1 MKSQIL
7 RFFLS
12 LFLFLGSFSLAQPKI
27 SVGLGLGL
35 YEPTLSG
42 FDENIDVRFPTGT
55 MLNRNFLLNWAVY
68 YEFFSNA
75 RLGYNSYSSFEAGKL
90 DLINSTAVYRRT
102 IIYRMFPLET
112 YFRWKPRIELNF
124 TLTPIWGRGRIY
136 VDTTPGDKSED
147 WNQLINSFGVSKPV
161 SDLGATDAMIKDWI
175 GFSGMIGIRYYLST
189 RIGLDMKMGFMDN
202 SYKNDKWRLQKKEV
216 TGPIMKIDELPIFSF
231 KVFYG
236 FK

>member
-12 LFLFLGSFSLAQPKI
+12 FFLFTGSFSLAQPKI

-42 FDENIDVRFPTGT
+42 FDENIDVPFPKET

-75 RLGYNSYSSFEAGKL
+75 RLGYNSYSSFEVGKL
-90 DLINSTAVYRRT
+90 DLINSKAVFRRT

-124 TLTPIWGRGRIY
+124 TLTPIWGRGRIS

-147 WNQLINSFGVSKPV
+147 WNQLINSFGDSKPV
-161 SDLGATDAMIKDWI
+161 SDLGATDAMINDWI

-202 SYKNDKWRLQKKEV
+202 SYKNEKWRLQKKKV
-216 TGPIMKIDELPIFSF
+216 TGPKMKIDELPLFSF

>member
-12 LFLFLGSFSLAQPKI
+12 LFLFWGSFSLAQPKI

-42 FDENIDVRFPTGT
+42 FDENTDVPFPTGN

-75 RLGYNSYSSFEAGKL
+75 RLGYNSYSSFEVGKL
-90 DLINSTAVYRRT
+90 DLINSKAVYRRT

-124 TLTPIWGRGRIY
+124 TLTPIWGRGRIF

-147 WNQLINSFGVSKPV
+147 WNQLINSFGGSDDV
-161 SDLGATDAMIKDWI
+161 SDLGATDAMTNDWI

-202 SYKNDKWRLQKKEV
+202 SYKNDKWRLQKQKV
-216 TGPIMKIDELPIFSF
+216 TGPIMKIDELPLFSF

>member
-1 MKSQIL
+1 M
-7 RFFLS
+7 
-12 LFLFLGSFSLAQPKI
+12 AQPKI

-42 FDENIDVRFPTGT
+42 FDENPDIPFPTGN
-55 MLNRNFLLNWAVY
+55 MLNRNFLLNWAIY

-75 RLGYNSYSSFEAGKL
+75 RLGYNSYSSFEVGQL
-90 DLINSTAVYRRT
+90 ELINSKAVYRRT

-124 TLTPIWGRGRIY
+124 TLTPIWGRGRIF

-147 WNQLINSFGVSKPV
+147 WNQLINSFGDSKPV
-161 SDLGATDAMIKDWI
+161 SDLGATDAMTNDWI

-202 SYKNDKWRLQKKEV
+202 SYKNEKWRLQKKEV
-216 TGPIMKIDELPIFSF
+216 TGPKMKIDEMPIFSF

>member
-12 LFLFLGSFSLAQPKI
+12 LFLFGGSFSLAQPKI
-27 SVGLGLGL
+27 SFGLGLGL

-42 FDENIDVRFPTGT
+42 FDDNIDVPFPTAT

-68 YEFFSNA
+68 YEFFNNA
-75 RLGYNSYSSFEAGKL
+75 RLGYNSYSSFEVGKL
-90 DLINSTAVYRRT
+90 DLINSKAVYRRT

-124 TLTPIWGRGRIY
+124 TLTPIWGRGRIF

-147 WNQLINSFGVSKPV
+147 WNQLINSFGDSEPV
-161 SDLGATDAMIKDWI
+161 SGLGATDAMIKDWI

-202 SYKNDKWRLQKKEV
+202 SYKNEKWRLQKKEV
-216 TGPIMKIDELPIFSF
+216 TGPKMKIDELPIFSF

>member
-7 RFFLS
+7 RLFLS
-12 LFLFLGSFSLAQPKI
+12 LSLFSGCFSLAQPKI

-161 SDLGATDAMIKDWI
+161 SGLGATDAMINDWI

-202 SYKNDKWRLQKKEV
+202 SYKNDKWRLQKKTV

>member
-42 FDENIDVRFPTGT
+42 FDENTDVPFPTGN

-75 RLGYNSYSSFEAGKL
+75 RLGYNSYSSFEVGKL
-90 DLINSTAVYRRT
+90 DLINSKAVYRRT

-124 TLTPIWGRGRIY
+124 TLTPIWGRGRIS

-147 WNQLINSFGVSKPV
+147 WNQLINSFGDSNPV
-161 SDLGATDAMIKDWI
+161 SDLGATDAMINDWI

-202 SYKNDKWRLQKKEV
+202 SYKNDKWRLQKKKV
-216 TGPIMKIDELPIFSF
+216 TGPIMKIDELPLFSF

>member
-12 LFLFLGSFSLAQPKI
+12 LFLFSGSFSLAQPKI

-42 FDENIDVRFPTGT
+42 FDENIDVPFPKET

-75 RLGYNSYSSFEAGKL
+75 RLGYNSYSSFEVGKL
-90 DLINSTAVYRRT
+90 DLINSKAVYRRT
-102 IIYRMFPLET
+102 ITYRMFPLET

-124 TLTPIWGRGRIY
+124 TLAPIWGRGRIF

-147 WNQLINSFGVSKPV
+147 WNQLINSFGDSDPV

-202 SYKNDKWRLQKKEV
+202 SYKNEKWRLQKKEV
-216 TGPIMKIDELPIFSF
+216 TGPIMKIDELPLFSF

>member
-12 LFLFLGSFSLAQPKI
+12 LFLFWGSFSLAQPKI

-42 FDENIDVRFPTGT
+42 FDENTDVPFPTGN
-55 MLNRNFLLNWAVY
+55 MLNRNFLLNWAIY

-75 RLGYNSYSSFEAGKL
+75 RLGYNSYSSFEVGKL
-90 DLINSTAVYRRT
+90 DLINSKAVYRRT

-124 TLTPIWGRGRIY
+124 TLTPIWGRGRIF
-136 VDTTPGDKSED
+136 VDTTPGDKSDD
-147 WNQLINSFGVSKPV
+147 WNQLIDSFGGSDDV
-161 SDLGATDAMIKDWI
+161 SDLGATDAMINDWI

-202 SYKNDKWRLQKKEV
+202 SYKNEKWRLQKKKV
-216 TGPIMKIDELPIFSF
+216 TGPKMKIDELPLFSF

-236 FK
+236 LK

>member
-12 LFLFLGSFSLAQPKI
+12 FFLFTGSFSLAQPKI

-42 FDENIDVRFPTGT
+42 FDENIDVPFPKET

-75 RLGYNSYSSFEAGKL
+75 RLGYNSYSSFEVGKL
-90 DLINSTAVYRRT
+90 DLINSKAVFRRT

-124 TLTPIWGRGRIY
+124 TLTPIWGRGRIS

-147 WNQLINSFGVSKPV
+147 WNQLINSFGDSNPV
-161 SDLGATDAMIKDWI
+161 SDLGATDAMINDWI

-202 SYKNDKWRLQKKEV
+202 SYKNEKWRLQKKKV
-216 TGPIMKIDELPIFSF
+216 TGPKMKIDELPLFSF

-236 FK
+236 LK

>member
-12 LFLFLGSFSLAQPKI
+12 LFIFWGSFSLAQPKI

-42 FDENIDVRFPTGT
+42 FDENTDVPFPTGN

-75 RLGYNSYSSFEAGKL
+75 RLGYNSYSSFEVGKL
-90 DLINSTAVYRRT
+90 DLINSKAVYRRT

-124 TLTPIWGRGRIY
+124 TLTPIWGRGRIF
-136 VDTTPGDKSED
+136 VDTTPGDKSDD
-147 WNQLINSFGVSKPV
+147 WNQLIDSFGGSDDV
-161 SDLGATDAMIKDWI
+161 SDLGATDAMINDWI

-202 SYKNDKWRLQKKEV
+202 SYKNEKWRLQKKKV
-216 TGPIMKIDELPIFSF
+216 TGPIMKIDELPLFSF

>member
-1 MKSQIL
+1 
-7 RFFLS
+7 
-12 LFLFLGSFSLAQPKI
+12 
-27 SVGLGLGL
+27 
-35 YEPTLSG
+35 
-42 FDENIDVRFPTGT
+42 
-55 MLNRNFLLNWAVY
+55 MLNRNFLFNWAVY

-75 RLGYNSYSSFEAGKL
+75 RLGYNSYSSFEVGKL
-90 DLINSTAVYRRT
+90 DLINSKAVYRRT

-112 YFRWKPRIELNF
+112 YFRWKPKIELNF
-124 TLTPIWGRGRIY
+124 TLTPIWGRGRIF

-147 WNQLINSFGVSKPV
+147 WNQLIDSFGGSDDV
-161 SDLGATDAMIKDWI
+161 SDLGATDAMINDWI

-216 TGPIMKIDELPIFSF
+216 TGPIMKIDELPIFCF

-236 FK
+236 IK

>member
-90 DLINSTAVYRRT
+90 DLINSKAVYRRT

-189 RIGLDMKMGFMDN
+189 RIGLDMKIGFMDN

>member
-1 MKSQIL
+1 M
-7 RFFLS
+7 
-12 LFLFLGSFSLAQPKI
+12 AQPKI

-42 FDENIDVRFPTGT
+42 FDDNIDVPFPTKT
-55 MLNRNFLLNWAVY
+55 MLNRNLLLNWAVY

-75 RLGYNSYSSFEAGKL
+75 RLGYNSYSSLEFGKL
-90 DLINSTAVYRRT
+90 DLINSKAVYRRT
-102 IIYRMFPLET
+102 ITYRIFPLET
-112 YFRWKPRIELNF
+112 YFRWKPKIELNF
-124 TLTPIWGRGRIY
+124 TLAPIWGRGRIF

-147 WNQLINSFGVSKPV
+147 WNQLINSFGDSNPV
-161 SDLGATDAMIKDWI
+161 SDLGATDAMINDWI

-189 RIGLDMKMGFMDN
+189 RIGLDVKMGFMDN
-202 SYKNDKWRLQKKEV
+202 SYKNKKWRLQKKEV
-216 TGPIMKIDELPIFSF
+216 TGPEMKIDELPLFSF

>member
-42 FDENIDVRFPTGT
+42 FDENTDVPFPTGN

-75 RLGYNSYSSFEAGKL
+75 RLGYNSYSSFEVGKL
-90 DLINSTAVYRRT
+90 DLINSKAVYRRT

-112 YFRWKPRIELNF
+112 YFRWKPKIELNF
-124 TLTPIWGRGRIY
+124 TLTPIWGRGRIF

-147 WNQLINSFGVSKPV
+147 WNQLINSFGDSNPV
-161 SDLGATDAMIKDWI
+161 SDLGATDAMINDWI

-202 SYKNDKWRLQKKEV
+202 SYKNDKWRLQKKKV
-216 TGPIMKIDELPIFSF
+216 TGPIMKIDELPLFSF

>member
-12 LFLFLGSFSLAQPKI
+12 FFLFTGSFSLAQPKI

-42 FDENIDVRFPTGT
+42 FDENIDVPFPKET

-75 RLGYNSYSSFEAGKL
+75 RLGYNSYSSFEVGKL
-90 DLINSTAVYRRT
+90 DLINSKAVFRRT

-124 TLTPIWGRGRIY
+124 TLTPIWGRGRIS

-147 WNQLINSFGVSKPV
+147 WNQLINSFGDSKPV
-161 SDLGATDAMIKDWI
+161 SDLGATDAMINDWI

-202 SYKNDKWRLQKKEV
+202 SYKNEKWRLQKKKV
-216 TGPIMKIDELPIFSF
+216 TGPKMKIDELPLFSF
-231 KVFYG
+231 KLFYG
-236 FK
+236 LK

>member
-12 LFLFLGSFSLAQPKI
+12 LFLFSGSFSSAQPKI

-42 FDENIDVRFPTGT
+42 FDENSDVPFPTGN

-75 RLGYNSYSSFEAGKL
+75 RLGYNSYSSFEVGKL
-90 DLINSTAVYRRT
+90 DLINSKAVYRRT

-124 TLTPIWGRGRIY
+124 TLTPIWGRGRIF

-147 WNQLINSFGVSKPV
+147 WNQLINSFGDSKPV
-161 SDLGATDAMIKDWI
+161 SGLGATDAMTNDWI

-202 SYKNDKWRLQKKEV
+202 SYKNEKWRLQKKEV
-216 TGPIMKIDELPIFSF
+216 TGPIMKIDELPLFSF

>member
-161 SDLGATDAMIKDWI
+161 SDLGATDAMINDWI

>member
-1 MKSQIL
+1 
-7 RFFLS
+7 
-12 LFLFLGSFSLAQPKI
+12 LAQPKI

-42 FDENIDVRFPTGT
+42 FDENTAVPFPTGT

-68 YEFFSNA
+68 YEIFSNA
-75 RLGYNSYSSFEAGKL
+75 RLGYNSYSSFDFGKL
-90 DLINSTAVYRRT
+90 DLINSKAVYRRT

-124 TLTPIWGRGRIY
+124 TLTPIWGRGRIF

-147 WNQLINSFGVSKPV
+147 WNQLIDSFGGSDDVE
-161 SDLGATDAMIKDWI
+161 DLGATDVMTNDWI

-202 SYKNDKWRLQKKEV
+202 SYKNEEWRLQKQEV
-216 TGPIMKIDELPIFSF
+216 TGPIMKIDELPLFSF

>member
-1 MKSQIL
+1 M
-7 RFFLS
+7 
-12 LFLFLGSFSLAQPKI
+12 AQPKI

-42 FDENIDVRFPTGT
+42 FDENPDIPFPTGN
-55 MLNRNFLLNWAVY
+55 MLNRNFLLNWAIY

-75 RLGYNSYSSFEAGKL
+75 RLGYNSYSSFEVGQL
-90 DLINSTAVYRRT
+90 ELINSKAVYRRT

-124 TLTPIWGRGRIY
+124 TLTPIWGRGRIF

-147 WNQLINSFGVSKPV
+147 WNQLINSFGDSKPV
-161 SDLGATDAMIKDWI
+161 SDLGATDAMTNDWI

-202 SYKNDKWRLQKKEV
+202 SYKNEKWRLQKKEV
-216 TGPIMKIDELPIFSF
+216 TGPKMKIDELPLFSF

>member
-12 LFLFLGSFSLAQPKI
+12 LFLFWGSFSLAQPKI

-42 FDENIDVRFPTGT
+42 FDENPDIPFPTGN
-55 MLNRNFLLNWAVY
+55 MLNRNFLLNWAIY

-75 RLGYNSYSSFEAGKL
+75 RLGYNSYSSFEVGQL
-90 DLINSTAVYRRT
+90 ELINSKAVYRRT

-124 TLTPIWGRGRIY
+124 TLTPIWGRGRIF

-147 WNQLINSFGVSKPV
+147 WNQLINSFGDSKPV
-161 SDLGATDAMIKDWI
+161 SDLGATDAMTNDWI

-202 SYKNDKWRLQKKEV
+202 SYKNEKWRLQKKEV
-216 TGPIMKIDELPIFSF
+216 TGPKMKIDELPLFSF

>member
-90 DLINSTAVYRRT
+90 DLINSKAVYRRT

-161 SDLGATDAMIKDWI
+161 SDLGATDAMINDWI

>member
-12 LFLFLGSFSLAQPKI
+12 LFLFTGSFSLAQPKI

-42 FDENIDVRFPTGT
+42 FDENIDVPFPKET

-75 RLGYNSYSSFEAGKL
+75 RLGYNSYSSFEVGKL
-90 DLINSTAVYRRT
+90 DLVNSKAVYRRT

-124 TLTPIWGRGRIY
+124 TLAPIWGRGRIF

-147 WNQLINSFGVSKPV
+147 WNQLINSFGDSDPV

-202 SYKNDKWRLQKKEV
+202 SYKNEKWRLQKKKV
-216 TGPIMKIDELPIFSF
+216 TGPKMEIDEMPIFSF

>member
-90 DLINSTAVYRRT
+90 DLINSKAVYRRT

-112 YFRWKPRIELNF
+112 YFRWKPRVELNF
-124 TLTPIWGRGRIY
+124 TLTPIWGRGRIS

-161 SDLGATDAMIKDWI
+161 SDLGATDAMINDWI

>member
-55 MLNRNFLLNWAVY
+55 MLNRNFLLNLAVY

-90 DLINSTAVYRRT
+90 DLINSKAVYRRT

-161 SDLGATDAMIKDWI
+161 SDLGATDAMINDWI

>member
-42 FDENIDVRFPTGT
+42 FDENPDIPFPTGN
-55 MLNRNFLLNWAVY
+55 MLNRNFLLNWAIY

-75 RLGYNSYSSFEAGKL
+75 RLGYNSYSSFEVGKL
-90 DLINSTAVYRRT
+90 DLINSKAVYRRT

-124 TLTPIWGRGRIY
+124 TLTPIWGRGRIF

-147 WNQLINSFGVSKPV
+147 WNQLINSFGDSKPV
-161 SDLGATDAMIKDWI
+161 SDLGATDAMTNDWI

-202 SYKNDKWRLQKKEV
+202 SYKNEKWRLQKKEV
-216 TGPIMKIDELPIFSF
+216 TGPIMKIDELPLFSF

>member
-12 LFLFLGSFSLAQPKI
+12 FFLFTGSFSLAQPKI

-42 FDENIDVRFPTGT
+42 FDENIDVPFPKET

-75 RLGYNSYSSFEAGKL
+75 RLGYNSYSSFEVGKL
-90 DLINSTAVYRRT
+90 DLINSKAVFRRT

-112 YFRWKPRIELNF
+112 YFRWKPKIELNF
-124 TLTPIWGRGRIY
+124 TLTPIWGRGRIF

-147 WNQLINSFGVSKPV
+147 WNQLINSFGDSKPV
-161 SDLGATDAMIKDWI
+161 SDLGATDAMINDWI

-202 SYKNDKWRLQKKEV
+202 SYKNEKWRLQKKKV
-216 TGPIMKIDELPIFSF
+216 TGPKMKIDELPLFSF

>member
-90 DLINSTAVYRRT
+90 DLINSKAVYRRT

>member
-1 MKSQIL
+1 
-7 RFFLS
+7 
-12 LFLFLGSFSLAQPKI
+12 
-27 SVGLGLGL
+27 LGLGL

-42 FDENIDVRFPTGT
+42 FDENTDVPFPTEN

-75 RLGYNSYSSFEAGKL
+75 RLGYNSYSSFEVGQL
-90 DLINSTAVYRRT
+90 DLINSKAVFRRT

-124 TLTPIWGRGRIY
+124 TLTPIWGRGRIS
-136 VDTTPGDKSED
+136 VDTTPGDKSDD
-147 WNQLINSFGVSKPV
+147 WNQLIDSFGGSGDV
-161 SDLGATDAMIKDWI
+161 SDLGATDAMINDWI

-202 SYKNDKWRLQKKEV
+202 SYKNEKWRLQKKEV
-216 TGPIMKIDELPIFSF
+216 TGPKMKIDELPLFSF

>member
-7 RFFLS
+7 RFYLS
-12 LFLFLGSFSLAQPKI
+12 LFLFWGSFSLAQPKI

-42 FDENIDVRFPTGT
+42 FDDNIDVPFPTKT
-55 MLNRNFLLNWAVY
+55 MLNRNLLLNWAVY

-75 RLGYNSYSSFEAGKL
+75 RLGYNSYSSLEFGKL
-90 DLINSTAVYRRT
+90 DLINSKAVYRRT
-102 IIYRMFPLET
+102 ITYRIFPLET
-112 YFRWKPRIELNF
+112 YFRWKPKIELNF
-124 TLTPIWGRGRIY
+124 TLAPIWGRGRIF

-147 WNQLINSFGVSKPV
+147 WNQLINSFGDSNPV
-161 SDLGATDAMIKDWI
+161 SDLGATDAMINDWI

-189 RIGLDMKMGFMDN
+189 RIGLDVKMGFMDN
-202 SYKNDKWRLQKKEV
+202 SYKNKKWRLQKKEV
-216 TGPIMKIDELPIFSF
+216 TGPEMKIDELPLFSF

>member
-7 RFFLS
+7 RFLLS
-12 LFLFLGSFSLAQPKI
+12 LFLFSGSFSLAQPKI

-42 FDENIDVRFPTGT
+42 FDENTDVPFPTEN

-75 RLGYNSYSSFEAGKL
+75 RLGYNSYSSFEVGQL
-90 DLINSTAVYRRT
+90 DLINSKAVFRRT

-124 TLTPIWGRGRIY
+124 TLTPIWGRGRIS
-136 VDTTPGDKSED
+136 VDTTPGDKSDD
-147 WNQLINSFGVSKPV
+147 WNQLIDSFGGSGDVSG
-161 SDLGATDAMIKDWI
+161 LGATDAMINDWI

-202 SYKNDKWRLQKKEV
+202 SYKNEKWRLQKKEV
-216 TGPIMKIDELPIFSF
+216 TGPKMKIDELPLFSF

>member
-1 MKSQIL
+1 M
-7 RFFLS
+7 
-12 LFLFLGSFSLAQPKI
+12 LAQPKI
-27 SVGLGLGL
+27 SVGLVLGL

-42 FDENIDVRFPTGT
+42 FDDNTDVPFPTGT
-55 MLNRNFLLNWAVY
+55 MFNRNFLFNWAVY
-68 YEFFSNA
+68 YEFFNNA
-75 RLGYNSYSSFEAGKL
+75 RLGYNSYSSFETGKL
-90 DLINSTAVYRRT
+90 SLINSKAVYRRT

-124 TLTPIWGRGRIY
+124 TLTPIWGRGRIF

-147 WNQLINSFGVSKPV
+147 WNQLINSFGDSDPV
-161 SDLGATDAMIKDWI
+161 SGLGATDAMIKDWI

-202 SYKNDKWRLQKKEV
+202 SYKNEKWRLQKKEV
-216 TGPIMKIDELPIFSF
+216 TGPKMKIDELPIFSF

-236 FK
+236 LK

>member
-12 LFLFLGSFSLAQPKI
+12 FFLFTGSFSLAQPKI

-42 FDENIDVRFPTGT
+42 FDENIDVPFPKET

-75 RLGYNSYSSFEAGKL
+75 RLGYNSYSSFEVGKL
-90 DLINSTAVYRRT
+90 DLINSKAVYRRT

-124 TLTPIWGRGRIY
+124 TLTPIWGRGRIS

-147 WNQLINSFGVSKPV
+147 WNQLINSFGDSKPV
-161 SDLGATDAMIKDWI
+161 SDLGATDAMINDWI

-202 SYKNDKWRLQKKEV
+202 SYKNEKWRLQKKKV
-216 TGPIMKIDELPIFSF
+216 TGPKMKIDELPLFSF

>member
-202 SYKNDKWRLQKKEV
+202 SYKNDKWRLQKKKV

>member
-7 RFFLS
+7 RFFLC

-90 DLINSTAVYRRT
+90 DLINSKAVYRRT

-147 WNQLINSFGVSKPV
+147 WNQLINSFGFSKPV
-161 SDLGATDAMIKDWI
+161 SDLGATDAMINDWI

>member
-7 RFFLS
+7 RLFLS

-42 FDENIDVRFPTGT
+42 FDENTDVPFPTGN

-75 RLGYNSYSSFEAGKL
+75 RLGYNSYSSFEVGKL
-90 DLINSTAVYRRT
+90 DLINSKAVYRRT

-124 TLTPIWGRGRIY
+124 TLTPIWGRGRIS

-147 WNQLINSFGVSKPV
+147 WNQLINSFGDSNPV
-161 SDLGATDAMIKDWI
+161 SDLGATDAMINDWI

-202 SYKNDKWRLQKKEV
+202 SYKNEKWRLQKKEV
-216 TGPIMKIDELPIFSF
+216 TGPKMKIDELPLFSF